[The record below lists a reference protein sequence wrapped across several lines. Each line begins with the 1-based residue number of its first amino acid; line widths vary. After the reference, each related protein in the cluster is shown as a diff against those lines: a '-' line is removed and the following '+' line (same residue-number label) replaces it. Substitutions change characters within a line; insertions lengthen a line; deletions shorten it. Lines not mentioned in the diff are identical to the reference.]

1 MSLRLVFILLFA
13 ALLQPLLRAD
23 AVFAASWIAADDA
36 SVPNTWTVFRRTF
49 TLPSVPARV
58 EARVAADTKY
68 WLQVNGRLVV
78 FEGGLKRGP
87 NPTDTY
93 FDTLDLTAHLRPGD
107 NEIEALAWFFGKDG
121 FSHKNSGRAG
131 FLLELRAPNGAVLL
145 ATDHSWRAAVHP
157 AWGTAQNGNPNFR
170 LAEPALRYDA
180 RRALEDSAFAPAR
193 VVAAAGAAPWGKLHP
208 RLIPQWSDSGLR
220 DYVSIDGAPLPRV
233 SQGETLVAHLPYNA
247 QITPWLDIEAS
258 DGAVIDIRT
267 DHYRAGGGD
276 SIHAE
281 YVACAGR
288 QTHESLGWMNGHEVH
303 YTIPAGVTIYG
314 LKYRE
319 TAYNAGFTGA
329 FTSDAPFL
337 DQLWEKSRRTLLITM
352 RDSYMDCPDRE
363 RAQWWGD
370 AVLQI
375 GQSFYALSPKAT
387 PLAAKAI
394 RELCAWQKPEGVLF
408 SPVPAGSWDKELS
421 QQMLASIG
429 RYGFWNYYL
438 QSGDRATVVEAYP
451 HVRSYLALWKLD
463 ADGLVGHRKG
473 GWDWADW
480 GEEIDARLLDQ
491 GWYCLALEGAA
502 NLARLVGKTSEADA
516 YLATRQRVI
525 DATNRLYWHTDAQG
539 YRSPG
544 YTGKTDDRGNG
555 LAVVAGIAGP
565 DKYPAIKRVLAKEKH
580 ASPYMEKYVLESLL
594 HMDDPDA
601 FFARLKERYAGIVA
615 DENSTL
621 PELWTTRRAK
631 ADSSTLN
638 HSWTGGPLTLLS
650 QYVAGLAPVEPGW
663 TRYQIRPQ
671 LGSLRRVEAVV
682 DSASGRISAK
692 LARTVDR
699 FVLELE
705 SPVGTTAELLLP
717 VPLAG
722 TTPTAILLNGAP
734 LTAKDSPVLLVANGP
749 DRVHLRAAPGNH
761 RIEVLATKVPAE

>member
-1 MSLRLVFILLFA
+1 MSLRLVFVLLFA
-13 ALLQPLLRAD
+13 ALLQPPLRAD
-23 AVFAASWIAADDA
+23 AVFAASWIAADDISA
-36 SVPNTWTVFRRTF
+36 PNTWTVFRRTI
-49 TLPSVPARV
+49 TLPTVPARI

-68 WLQVNGRLVV
+68 WLYVNGRLVV

-93 FDTLDLTAHLRPGD
+93 FDTLDLTAYLQRGE
-107 NEIEALAWFFGKDG
+107 NKIEALAWFFGKDG

-131 FLLELRAPNGAVLL
+131 FLLELRAPNNAVLL
-145 ATDHSWRAAVHP
+145 ATDGSWRAALHP
-157 AWGTAQNGNPNFR
+157 AWGTAKNGKPNFR

-180 RRALEDSAFAPAR
+180 TKTLADSTFAPAR
-193 VVAAAGAAPWGKLHP
+193 VVGPAGTAPWGKLHP

-220 DYVSIDGAPLPRV
+220 DYVAIAGAPLPRV
-233 SQGETLVAHLPYNA
+233 SKGEILVARLPYNA
-247 QITPWLDIEAS
+247 QITPWLDIEAPES
-258 DGAVIDIRT
+258 AVIDIRT
-267 DHYRAGGGD
+267 DHYRAGGEPT
-276 SIHAE
+276 IHAE
-281 YVACAGR
+281 YVARAGR
-288 QTHESLGWMNGHEVH
+288 QSHESLGWMNGHEVR
-303 YTIPAGVTIYG
+303 YNIPAGVTVHG

-319 TAYNAGFTGA
+319 TAYNADFTGA
-329 FTSDAPFL
+329 FTSDDPFL
-337 DQLWEKSRRTLLITM
+337 DRLWEKSRRTLLLTM
-352 RDSYMDCPDRE
+352 RDTYMDCPDRE

-375 GQSFYALSPKAT
+375 GQSFYAFSSAAT

-408 SPVPAGSWDKELS
+408 SPIPGSWNKELS
-421 QQMLASIG
+421 QQMLASISS
-429 RYGFWNYYL
+429 YGFWNYYL

-463 ADGLVGHRKG
+463 ADGLVEHRKG

-502 NLARLVGKTSEADA
+502 KLARLAGKTSEADA

-525 DATNRLYWHTDAQG
+525 DATNRLCWQADSQV
-539 YRSPG
+539 YRAPG
-544 YTGKTDDRGNG
+544 YTGHTDDRGQG
-555 LAVVAGIAGP
+555 LAVVAGIASP
-565 DKYPAIKRVLAKEKH
+565 DKYPAIKRLLAQTKY
-580 ASPYMEKYVLESLL
+580 ASPYMEKYVLEALL
-594 HMDDPDA
+594 LMDDADA
-601 FFARLKERYAGIVA
+601 FLARLKDRYAGIVA

-631 ADSSTLN
+631 PGPSTLN

-650 QYVAGLAPVEPGW
+650 QYVAGLSPVEAGW

-671 LGSLRRVEAVV
+671 LGSLRRVESVV

-761 RIEVLATKVPAE
+761 RIEVLATKVPTE

>member
-1 MSLRLVFILLFA
+1 MPRFPFPVLLFMASCYFFAEAEA
-13 ALLQPLLRAD
+13 AQN
-23 AVFAASWIAADDA
+23 ASWIAADDTSA
-36 SVPNTWTVFRRTF
+36 PNTWTVFRRTF

-93 FDTLDLTAHLRPGD
+93 FDTLDLTAQLRPGK
-107 NEIEALAWFFGKDG
+107 NKIEALAWFFGKDG

-145 ATDHSWRAAVHP
+145 ATDDSWQAAVHP
-157 AWGTAQNGNPNFR
+157 AWGTAQNGKPNFR

-180 RRALEDSAFAPAR
+180 RRPLEDSAFAPAR
-193 VVAAAGAAPWGKLHP
+193 VIAAAGAAPWGKLHP
-208 RLIPQWSDSGLR
+208 RLIPQWSDSGLL

-233 SQGETLVAHLPYNA
+233 SQGETLVARLPYNA
-247 QITPWLDIEAS
+247 QITPWLDIEAPE
-258 DGAVIDIRT
+258 GAVIDIRT

-281 YVACAGR
+281 YVARAGR
-288 QTHESLGWMNGHEVH
+288 QSHESLGWMNGHEVR
-303 YTIPAGVTIYG
+303 YTIPAGVTLHG

-319 TAYNAGFTGA
+319 TAYNAGFTGS
-329 FTSDAPFL
+329 FTSDDPFL
-337 DQLWEKSRRTLLITM
+337 DRLWEKSRRTLLLTM
-352 RDSYMDCPDRE
+352 RDTYMDCPDRE

-375 GQSFYALSPKAT
+375 GQSFYAFSPEAT

-394 RELCAWQKPEGVLF
+394 RELCGWQKPDGALF

-421 QQMLASIG
+421 QQMLASVG
-429 RYGFWNYYL
+429 RYGFWTYYL
-438 QSGDRATVVEAYP
+438 YSGDRATAVDAYP

-463 ADGLVGHRKG
+463 ADGLVEHRKG

-480 GEEIDARLLDQ
+480 GNEFDVRLLDQ
-491 GWYCLALEGAA
+491 GWFCLALEGAA
-502 NLARLVGKTSEADA
+502 NLARLAGKNSEADA

-525 DATNRLYWHTDAQG
+525 DATNRHFWQADAQQ

-544 YTGKTDDRGNG
+544 YSGKTDDRGQG
-555 LAVVAGIAGP
+555 LAVVSGIAGA
-565 DKYPAIKRVLAKEKH
+565 DKYDAIKRVLAQEKH
-580 ASPYMEKYVLESLL
+580 SSPYMEKYVLESLL
-594 HMDDPDA
+594 LMDDPDA
-601 FFARLKERYAGIVA
+601 FLARLKDRYAGIVA

-631 ADSSTLN
+631 PGPSTLN

-650 QYVAGLAPVEPGW
+650 QYVAGLSPLEPGW
-663 TRYQIRPQ
+663 KSYRIRPQ
-671 LGSLRRVEAVV
+671 LGSLRRAECVV

-692 LARTVDR
+692 LARTDDR
-699 FVLELE
+699 LILELK
-705 SPVGTTAELLLP
+705 SPPGITAELQLP
-717 VPLAG
+717 FPNPG
-722 TTPTAILLNGAP
+722 TPPTVLLNGAP
-734 LTAKDSPVLLVANGP
+734 LPANGSPVTFVANGP

-761 RIEVLATKVPAE
+761 RIELVATKAAAQ

>member
-1 MSLRLVFILLFA
+1 MAHCS
-13 ALLQPLLRAD
+13 
-23 AVFAASWIAADDA
+23 AASAETAFWIAADDT
-36 SVPNTWTVFRRTF
+36 STPNTWTVFRRTF
-49 TLPSVPARV
+49 SLSTMPARV

-68 WLQVNGRLVV
+68 WLYVNGRLAV

-87 NPTDTY
+87 TPTDTY
-93 FDTLDLTAHLRPGD
+93 CDTLDLTADLQPGE
-107 NEIEALAWFFGKDG
+107 NKIEALVWFFGKDG

-145 ATDHSWRAAVHP
+145 ATDGSWRAALHP
-157 AWGTAQNGNPNFR
+157 AWGTAQNGKPNFR

-180 RRALEDSAFAPAR
+180 RQTLADSAFSSAR
-193 VVAAAGAAPWGKLHP
+193 VVASAGAAPWGKLLP
-208 RLIPQWSDSGLR
+208 RPTPQWSDSGLR
-220 DYVSIDGAPLPRV
+220 DYVSIDGAPLPRI
-233 SQGETLVAHLPYNA
+233 SKGETLVARLPYNA
-247 QITPWLDIEAS
+247 QITPWLDVEAP

-281 YVACAGR
+281 YVARTGR
-288 QTHESLGWMNGHEVH
+288 QSHESLGWMNGEEVC
-303 YTIPAGVTIYG
+303 YTIPAGVTIHA

-329 FTSDAPFL
+329 FSSDDPFL
-337 DQLWEKSRRTLLITM
+337 DHLWEKSRRTLLVTM
-352 RDSYMDCPDRE
+352 RDTFMDCPDRE

-375 GQSFYALSPKAT
+375 GQSFYAFSPAAT

-394 RELCAWQKPEGVLF
+394 HELCAWQKPDGALF
-408 SPVPAGSWDKELS
+408 SPIPAGSWDKELT
-421 QQMLASIG
+421 QQMLASVG
-429 RYGFWNYYL
+429 RYGFWTYYL
-438 QSGDRATVVEAYP
+438 QSGDRATAVAAYS
-451 HVRSYLALWKLD
+451 HVRTYLALWHLD
-463 ADGLVGHRKG
+463 ADGLVEHRKG

-480 GEEIDARLLDQ
+480 GNEIDARLLDQ

-502 NLARLVGKTSEADA
+502 NLARLAGKTSEADA
-516 YLATRQRVI
+516 YLVTRQRVI
-525 DATNRLYWHTDAQG
+525 DATNRLCWQANAQV

-544 YTGKTDDRGNG
+544 YTGKTDDRGHG

-565 DKYPAIKRVLAKEKH
+565 DKYPAIKRVLAQTKY

-594 HMDDPDA
+594 LMDAPEA
-601 FFARLKERYAGIVA
+601 FLARLKDRYAGIVA

-631 ADSSTLN
+631 PGSSTLN

-650 QYVAGLAPVEPGW
+650 QYVAGLSPVEAGW

-671 LGSLRRVEAVV
+671 LGSLRHVESVV
-682 DSASGRISAK
+682 DSAAGRISIK
-692 LARTVDR
+692 LLRTDDQ
-699 FVLELE
+699 FTLELD
-705 SPVGTTAELLLP
+705 SPAGTTAELFLP
-717 VPLAG
+717 VPVVG
-722 TTPTAILLNGAP
+722 TPPTSILLNGAP
-734 LTAKDSPVLLVANGP
+734 IPASGSPVSLVATGP
-749 DRVHLRAAPGNH
+749 DRVHLRASPGKY
-761 RIEVLATKVPAE
+761 RIELRSSQAGAK